1 MNAIIERQRQDI
13 KNTYTLYAD
22 AEKCFDKHWLK
33 DSLIEIERIGYNK
46 NDLKM
51 FYEITKT
58 TEIVVDTAI
67 GDIESVEIKEVVK
80 QGSIFGRKMC
90 CTTTAKLNDLGEKVD
105 YKYGEIEKGM
115 PIYMDDISVA
125 GGPEEVK
132 KRIRKYARMDMEKK
146 MKYSLRKTQYMFIK
160 TGKEKEQDIPGTSE
174 SREHSK
180 NQEIQILRNHNK

>member
-33 DSLIEIERIGYNK
+33 DSLIPIERIGYNK
-46 NDLKM
+46 NDIKM
-51 FYEITKT
+51 FYEINKT

-67 GDIESVEIKEVVK
+67 GDTESVEIKEVVK
-80 QGSIFGRKMC
+80 QGSISGRKIC
-90 CTTTAKLNDLGEKVD
+90 CATTAKLNDLGEKVD

-132 KRIRKYARMDMEKK
+132 KKNKEIRKNGN
-146 MKYSLRKTQYMFIK
+146 
-160 TGKEKEQDIPGTSE
+160 GKE
-174 SREHSK
+174 
-180 NQEIQILRNHNK
+180 NEIQLKQNITYVYQNRKRKGTRYSRNK